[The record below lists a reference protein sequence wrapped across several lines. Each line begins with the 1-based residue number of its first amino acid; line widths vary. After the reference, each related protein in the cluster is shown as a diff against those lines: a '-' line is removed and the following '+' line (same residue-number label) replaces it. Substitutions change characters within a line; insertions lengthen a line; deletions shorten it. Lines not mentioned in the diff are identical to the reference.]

1 VRHQAQK
8 ENFTMN
14 KLKTVCLLLAML
26 LLVAA
31 PSVVQAQEEGAEAG
45 GGVAWGALAA
55 AFAIGVAAFGGALG
69 QAKATSAAVSG
80 MARNPGAAGNIR
92 TTLIIGLA
100 LIESLVIYALLI
112 AFFVYQI

>member
-1 VRHQAQK
+1 
-8 ENFTMN
+8 MN
-14 KLKTVCLLLAML
+14 KFKTVSLMLVMLA
-26 LLVAA
+26 LVAA
-31 PSVVQAQEEGAEAG
+31 PSFAQAEGGAEA

-55 AFAIGVAAFGGALG
+55 AFAIGIAAFGGALG

-112 AFFVYQI
+112 AFFVYQIR

>member
-1 VRHQAQK
+1 M
-8 ENFTMN
+8 NN
-14 KLKTVCLLLAML
+14 KLKSLLLI
-26 LLVAA
+26 LV
-31 PSVVQAQEEGAEAG
+31 VVAVSTVALPTFAQEADPGDG
-45 GGVAWGALAA
+45 GGMAIGALAA
-55 AFAIGVAAFGGALG
+55 AFAIGVAALGGALG

-112 AFFVYQI
+112 ALFVRDL

>member
-1 VRHQAQK
+1 MSK
-8 ENFTMN
+8 F
-14 KLKTVCLLLAML
+14 KSVCLLLVL
-26 LLVAA
+26 LALVAA
-31 PSVVQAQEEGAEAG
+31 PSFAQPEGGTETAEG

-55 AFAIGVAAFGGALG
+55 AFAIGVAAIGGALG
-69 QAKATSAAVSG
+69 QGKATSAAVSG

-112 AFFVYQI
+112 ALFVYQLR

>member
-1 VRHQAQK
+1 M
-8 ENFTMN
+8 T
-14 KLKTVCLLLAML
+14 KLKSVCLLVLVMLAV
-26 LLVAA
+26 VAGPAFAQQEPEA
-31 PSVVQAQEEGAEAG
+31 PGGAALP
-45 GGVAWGALAA
+45 GVAWGALAA

-112 AFFVYQI
+112 AFFVYEIR

>member
-1 VRHQAQK
+1 
-8 ENFTMN
+8 MN
-14 KLKTVCLLLAML
+14 KLKTLCLLLAML

-31 PSVVQAQEEGAEAG
+31 PSVVQAQEEAAEA

-55 AFAIGVAAFGGALG
+55 AFAIGLAAFGGALG

-112 AFFVYQI
+112 AFLVRSL

>member
-1 VRHQAQK
+1 MSPK
-8 ENFTMN
+8 I
-14 KLKTVCLLLAML
+14 KTVCLLLVTLA
-26 LLVAA
+26 LVAA
-31 PSVVQAQEEGAEAG
+31 PGFAQEGETPADG

-55 AFAIGVAAFGGALG
+55 AFAIGVAAIGGALG
-69 QAKATSAAVSG
+69 QGKATSAAVSG

-112 AFFVYQI
+112 ALFVYQL

>member
-1 VRHQAQK
+1 
-8 ENFTMN
+8 MN
-14 KLKTVCLLLAML
+14 SKTKTVCLLLVTLA
-26 LLVAA
+26 LVAA
-31 PSVVQAQEEGAEAG
+31 PGFAQEGEQAAEG

-55 AFAIGVAAFGGALG
+55 AFAIGVAAIGGALG
-69 QAKATSAAVSG
+69 QGKATSAAVSG

-112 AFFVYQI
+112 ALFVYRL

>member
-1 VRHQAQK
+1 M
-8 ENFTMN
+8 T
-14 KLKTVCLLLAML
+14 KLKTLCLTAAALLA
-26 LLVAA
+26 AA
-31 PSVVQAQEEGAEAG
+31 PAFAQEAGAATQD

-55 AFAIGVAAFGGALG
+55 AFAIGLAAIGGALG
-69 QAKATSAAVSG
+69 QGKATSAAVSG

-112 AFFVYQI
+112 AFFVYEL

>member
-1 VRHQAQK
+1 MTK
-8 ENFTMN
+8 F
-14 KLKTVCLLLAML
+14 KTVCLLMVLLA
-26 LLVAA
+26 LVAA
-31 PSVVQAQEEGAEAG
+31 PGFAQETGAAQDAG
-45 GGVAWGALAA
+45 GVSWGYLAA
-55 AFAIGVAAFGGALG
+55 AFAIGIAAFGGALG

-112 AFFVYQI
+112 AFTILI

>member
-1 VRHQAQK
+1 
-8 ENFTMN
+8 MN
-14 KLKTVCLLLAML
+14 TKLKSLFLLIVVLAAAS
-26 LLVAA
+26 VAL
-31 PSVVQAQEEGAEAG
+31 PTFAQEGEMVADNGD
-45 GGVAWGALAA
+45 VAWGALAA

-100 LIESLVIYALLI
+100 LIESLDIYAHLI
-112 AFFVYQI
+112 AFFVYEI

>member
-1 VRHQAQK
+1 MTK
-8 ENFTMN
+8 F
-14 KLKTVCLLLAML
+14 KTVCLLMVLLA
-26 LLVAA
+26 LVAA
-31 PSVVQAQEEGAEAG
+31 PGFAQETEAAAGG
-45 GGVAWGALAA
+45 GGVAWGSLAA

-112 AFFVYQI
+112 AFFVS

>member
-1 VRHQAQK
+1 
-8 ENFTMN
+8 MSN
-14 KLKTVCLLLAML
+14 KIKSLFLLIVV
-26 LLVAA
+26 VAA
-31 PSVVQAQEEGAEAG
+31 ASFALPTFAQEAVVTETGD
-45 GGVAWGALAA
+45 VAWGALAA
-55 AFAIGVAAFGGALG
+55 AFAIGLAAFGGALG

-112 AFFVYQI
+112 ALFVRNL

>member
-1 VRHQAQK
+1 M
-8 ENFTMN
+8 NN
-14 KLKTVCLLLAML
+14 KLKSLLL
-26 LLVAA
+26 LLV
-31 PSVVQAQEEGAEAG
+31 VVVVSTVALPTFAQEEVAG
-45 GGVAWGALAA
+45 SGDVAWGALAA

-112 AFFVYQI
+112 AFFVYEI

>member
-1 VRHQAQK
+1 M
-8 ENFTMN
+8 NN
-14 KLKTVCLLLAML
+14 KLKSLLLL
-26 LLVAA
+26 IVVVAA
-31 PSVVQAQEEGAEAG
+31 STVALPTFAQEADAAG
-45 GGVAWGALAA
+45 GGDVAWGALAA

-112 AFFVYQI
+112 AFFVYEI

>member
-1 VRHQAQK
+1 
-8 ENFTMN
+8 MSN
-14 KLKTVCLLLAML
+14 KIKSLF
-26 LLVAA
+26 LLVAVIA
-31 PSVVQAQEEGAEAG
+31 VTAFALPTFAQEPAVAETG
-45 GGVAWGALAA
+45 DVAWGALAA

-112 AFFVYQI
+112 ALFVYQI

>member
-1 VRHQAQK
+1 MSPK
-8 ENFTMN
+8 I
-14 KLKTVCLLLAML
+14 KTVCWLLVALA
-26 LLVAA
+26 LVAA
-31 PSVVQAQEEGAEAG
+31 PGFAQEEAAAAEG

-55 AFAIGVAAFGGALG
+55 AFAIGVAAVGGALG
-69 QAKATSAAVSG
+69 QGKATSAAVSG

-112 AFFVYQI
+112 ALFVWEL

>member
-1 VRHQAQK
+1 MK
-8 ENFTMN
+8 NLKN
-14 KLKTVCLLLAML
+14 KFVYLAAL
-26 LLVAA
+26 VVTTLVAT
-31 PSVVQAQEEGAEAG
+31 PVFAQEEVAD

-55 AFAIGVAAFGGALG
+55 AFAIGIAALGGALG

-80 MARNPGAAGNIR
+80 MARNPGASGDIR

>member
-1 VRHQAQK
+1 MSPK
-8 ENFTMN
+8 I
-14 KLKTVCLLLAML
+14 KTVCLLLVTLA
-26 LLVAA
+26 LVAA
-31 PSVVQAQEEGAEAG
+31 PGFAQEGEAGAADG

-55 AFAIGVAAFGGALG
+55 AFAIGVAAIGGALG
-69 QAKATSAAVSG
+69 QGKATSAAVSG

-112 AFFVYQI
+112 ALFVYQL

>member
-1 VRHQAQK
+1 M
-8 ENFTMN
+8 NN
-14 KLKTVCLLLAML
+14 KLKSLVLLIVV
-26 LLVAA
+26 VAVA
-31 PSVVQAQEEGAEAG
+31 IVALPTFAQEGPAGDG
-45 GGVAWGALAA
+45 GGLPLGSLAA

-112 AFFVYQI
+112 AFFVYEIR

>member
-1 VRHQAQK
+1 
-8 ENFTMN
+8 MSN
-14 KLKTVCLLLAML
+14 KIKSLFLLIAV
-26 LLVAA
+26 VAA
-31 PSVVQAQEEGAEAG
+31 ASFALPTFAQEAEVAEA

-112 AFFVYQI
+112 ALFVRNL

>member
-1 VRHQAQK
+1 
-8 ENFTMN
+8 MN
-14 KLKTVCLLLAML
+14 TKLKSLFLILAV
-26 LLVAA
+26 VAMA
-31 PSVVQAQEEGAEAG
+31 SFALPTFAQDVDASDG
-45 GGVAWGALAA
+45 GDVAWGALAA

-112 AFFVYQI
+112 AFFVYEI